1 MPAQTPEDADFDLGT
16 AVYDDDGRPL
26 GTIRGFDEEGFYVTL
41 REGLEG
47 LSVHHVRSDPTFG
60 EAELMWRCLNCGEM
74 GALSA
79 EVPERC
85 PNCGV
90 GREEL
95 YYWTED

>member
-1 MPAQTPEDADFDLGT
+1 MPPQPAEDLDFSLGMT
-16 AVYDDDGRPL
+16 VYDSDGNAL
-26 GTIRGFDEEGFYVTL
+26 GTIRGFDEDGFHVTL

-47 LSVHHVRSDPTFG
+47 LSIHHVKSDPSFG
-60 EAELMWRCLNCGEM
+60 EAELMWRCLNCGEV
-74 GALSA
+74 GDLSDTL
-79 EVPERC
+79 PDRC